1 MGSLQLPFITTL
13 IMKVG
18 AALVFLYISQS
29 LGGVLRPCS
38 DLTTGQN
45 PCLEKYYYSITGDV
59 SKDGKFDVDV
69 KKSGD
74 PKTAQPT
81 EPTQPTGPTE
91 PTEPTQP
98 TEPTKPTEP
107 TQPTEPTKPT
117 EPTQPTDPT
126 KPTVPTTTI
135 SGSGK
140 TYFIPSLLFVCAL
153 SVLVF

>member
-18 AALVFLYISQS
+18 AALVFLFISQS

-38 DLTTGQN
+38 DLTPGQN
-45 PCLEKYYYSITGDV
+45 PCLGEYYYSITGDV

-69 KKSGD
+69 KKSG
-74 PKTAQPT
+74 
-81 EPTQPTGPTE
+81 E
-91 PTEPTQP
+91 
-98 TEPTKPTEP
+98 EPTKPTEP
-107 TQPTEPTKPT
+107 T
-117 EPTQPTDPT
+117 
-126 KPTVPTTTI
+126 TTP